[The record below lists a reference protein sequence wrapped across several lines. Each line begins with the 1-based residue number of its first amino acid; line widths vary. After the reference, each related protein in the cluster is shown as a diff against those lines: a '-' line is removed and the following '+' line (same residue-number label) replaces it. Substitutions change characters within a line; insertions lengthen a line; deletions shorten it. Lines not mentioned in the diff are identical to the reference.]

1 MQESS
6 FSFKIWSPSFGD
18 ATSPEHGLMD
28 AIAPMPGIVS
38 NIFVKPGDQVTAG
51 DQLAV
56 IIAMKME
63 VRYYGISFWYDFHS

>member
-1 MQESS
+1 
-6 FSFKIWSPSFGD
+6 
-18 ATSPEHGLMD
+18 MD